1 VRRDKVLNIRDPPAG
16 WRDQLINAA
25 IMAGID
31 FFSTLASIS
40 AAGII
45 TDPARSLLAAGIAA
59 GLGFFLALAIQR
71 GLIKRSPEQWGD
83 VYGA

>member
-1 VRRDKVLNIRDPPAG
+1 MRRDEVCNLRDPSG
-16 WRDQLINAA
+16 SLQDQLINAA
-25 IMAGID
+25 IMAAID

-59 GLGFFLALAIQR
+59 GLGFFMTLAIQR
-71 GLIKRSPEQWGD
+71 GLYKKPPE
-83 VYGA
+83 

>member
-1 VRRDKVLNIRDPPAG
+1 LRRDEILNLRDPPG
-16 WRDQLINAA
+16 SLQDQIINAA

-45 TDPARSLLAAGIAA
+45 VDPARSLLAAGIAA
-59 GLGFFLALAIQR
+59 GLGFFMALAIQR
-71 GLIKRSPEQWGD
+71 GLIRRPPE
-83 VYGA
+83 

>member
-1 VRRDKVLNIRDPPAG
+1 VRRDKVCNLRDPPG
-16 WRDQLINAA
+16 SLRDQLINAL

-45 TDPARSLLAAGIAA
+45 TDPARSLLAASIAA
-59 GLGFFLALAIQR
+59 GLGFFMTLAIQR
-71 GLIKRSPEQWGD
+71 GLYKRPPE
-83 VYGA
+83 